1 MAKKN
6 DNPPVKDADKLLKN
20 LNLIATQMEELVNL
34 SRSQLEKIEEL
45 FEQQEATGARITALV
60 KKTTRKIRKK

>member
-6 DNPPVKDADKLLKN
+6 DSPAGEDADKILKN
-20 LNLIATQMEELVNL
+20 LKTIAKQMEELVNI

-45 FEQQEATGARITALV
+45 FEQQEATEARITELV

>member
-1 MAKKN
+1 MTKKK
-6 DNPPVKDADKLLKN
+6 DTPVVKDEDKILKN
-20 LNLIATQMEELVNL
+20 LNTIAAQMEELVSI

-45 FEQQEATGARITALV
+45 FEQQEATEAKITALV

>member
-1 MAKKN
+1 MAKKK
-6 DNPPVKDADKLLKN
+6 DTPVVKDEDKILKN
-20 LNLIATQMEELVNL
+20 LKTIATQMEELVNL

-45 FEQQEATGARITALV
+45 FEQQEATEAKITALV

>member
-6 DNPPVKDADKLLKN
+6 DNPVVKDADKILKN
-20 LNLIATQMEELVNL
+20 LNIIANQMEELVNL

-45 FEQQEATGARITALV
+45 FEQQEATGAKITALV
-60 KKTTRKIRKK
+60 KKTTKKIRKK

>member
-6 DNPPVKDADKLLKN
+6 ETPAEIDADKILKN
-20 LNLIATQMEELVNL
+20 LKNIATQMEELVNL

-45 FEQQEATGARITALV
+45 FEQQEATSAKMTALV
-60 KKTTRKIRKK
+60 KKTTKKIRKK

>member
-6 DNPPVKDADKLLKN
+6 DNPAVKDADKILKN
-20 LNLIATQMEELVNL
+20 LNTIATQMEELVNL

-45 FEQQEATGARITALV
+45 YEQQEATGAKITALV
-60 KKTTRKIRKK
+60 KKTTKKIRKK